1 MTVTAADVVAAAR
14 GHIGTRWQ
22 HQGRLPGAA
31 LDCAGLVI
39 CVARELGLVAQDFD
53 VNGYVRVPDGT
64 MIGWCDANMQR
75 MPAPELGAVL
85 SLIVHRE
92 PQHLGIVGDYRHGG
106 WSLIHAA
113 SNAGRVIET
122 RLMICR
128 TMRIA
133 GAWRLPGVA

>member
-1 MTVTAADVVAAAR
+1 MTTPAAVVAAAR
-14 GHIGTRWQ
+14 AHIGTRWQ
-22 HQGRLPGAA
+22 HQGRLPGVS

-39 CVARELGLVAQDFD
+39 VVARKLGLVPPTFD
-53 VNGYVRVPDGT
+53 INGYTRVPDGT
-64 MIGWCDANMQR
+64 MLDWCNRHMTQLQG
-75 MPAPELGAVL
+75 PELGAVL

-92 PQHLGIVGDYRHGG
+92 PQHLGVVGDYRHGG

-122 RLMICR
+122 RLMICK